1 MSRYRQE
8 SNIEVQSLTPHRSVF
23 KDESKLDI
31 NFVPSR
37 LPHREKEHRLLMEF
51 FDFLL
56 RFPERMAQRVII
68 TGDVGTGKT
77 VLAQRFGADITSEAG
92 KHGVNLRYV
101 HVNCRE
107 YRGSLLLVLQHAV
120 AVFRPNFPKR
130 GFSAEEILSA
140 LAQCLDEE
148 NAYAILALDEFDSL
162 IEREGSEAVYKLTR
176 LQEARSGKPQ
186 RISLIGIVRDLKL
199 LDRLDASA
207 RSTLQR
213 NVINLEKYSEPQLV
227 DILNDRVAMAFESS
241 AVPDDTISL
250 IAELARSESG
260 NARFAIELLWR
271 AGKYA
276 DAEDAG
282 EVLPECVRRAV
293 SSIFPT
299 MKKGEL
305 ASLGL
310 HERLL
315 LLGVARFFKNSET
328 AYASLSEVEKA
339 YAVVCEEYGASPSSH
354 TQVWKYAQFLSD
366 LGFLKAEVA
375 SVATRGRSTRV
386 SLPSIPAAELEKELC
401 ISLEKERT

>member
-1 MSRYRQE
+1 
-8 SNIEVQSLTPHRSVF
+8 VF

-31 NFVPSR
+31 NFVPNR
-37 LPHREKEHRLLMEF
+37 LPHREHEQRLLMEF

-56 RFPERMAQRVII
+56 KFPERMAQRVLI

-77 VLAQRFGADITSEAG
+77 VLAQRFGSDITSEAG
-92 KHGVNLRYV
+92 KRNIKLRYI

-130 GFSAEEILSA
+130 GFSAEEILSS

-162 IEREGSEAVYKLTR
+162 VEREGSEAVYKLTR
-176 LQEARSGKPQ
+176 LQETRPGKPQ
-186 RISLIGIVRDLKL
+186 RISLIGIIRDLAL
-199 LDRLDASA
+199 LNKLDASA

-213 NVINLEKYSEPQLV
+213 NVISLEKYSEPQLV
-227 DILNDRVAMAFESS
+227 DILNERVAIAFERSV
-241 AVPDDTISL
+241 VPEDTVSL
-250 IAELARSESG
+250 VAELARSESG

-276 DAEDAG
+276 DAEDADV
-282 EVLPECVRRAV
+282 VLPECVRLAI

-299 MKKGEL
+299 MKKAEL
-305 ASLGL
+305 SSLGL
-310 HERLL
+310 HERLF
-315 LLGVARFFKNSET
+315 LLGVARFFKESEK
-328 AYASLSEVEKA
+328 AYASLTEVEKA
-339 YAVVCEEYGASPSSH
+339 YAVVCEEFNVEPSSH

-366 LGFLKAEVA
+366 LGFLKTEVV
-375 SVATRGRSTRV
+375 SMATRGRSTQV
-386 SLPSIPAAELEKELC
+386 SLPSISAVELEKELC
-401 ISLEKERT
+401 ASLKSEGA

>member
-1 MSRYRQE
+1 LAS
-8 SNIEVQSLTPHRSVF
+8 HRSVF

-31 NFVPSR
+31 NYVPSR
-37 LPHREKEHRLLMEF
+37 LPHRELEHRLLMEF
-51 FDFLL
+51 FAFLL

-77 VLAQRFGADITSEAG
+77 ALAQRFGADIGLEAG
-92 KHGVNLRYV
+92 KRSVKLRYI

-107 YRGSLLLVLQHAV
+107 FRGSLLLVLQHAV

-162 IEREGSEAVYKLTR
+162 IEHEGSEAVYKLTR
-176 LQEARSGKPQ
+176 LQETRAGKPQ
-186 RISLIGIVRDLKL
+186 RISLIGIIRDIAL
-199 LDRLDASA
+199 LDKLDASA

-213 NVINLEKYSEPQLV
+213 NVISLEKYSEPQLV
-227 DILNDRVAMAFESS
+227 DILNDRVAMAFDPS
-241 AVPDDTISL
+241 AVPDDTVSL
-250 IAELARSESG
+250 IAELGRSESG

-282 EVLPECVRRAV
+282 MVLPECVRRAV
-293 SSIFPT
+293 SSILPT
-299 MKKGEL
+299 MKKSEL
-305 ASLGL
+305 ESLGL
-310 HERLL
+310 HEKLF
-315 LLGVARFFKNSET
+315 LLGAARLFKDSEK
-328 AYASLSEVEKA
+328 AYASLTEVEQA
-339 YAVVCEEYGASPSSH
+339 YAVVCEEVGEEPSSH
-354 TQVWKYAQFLSD
+354 TQAWKYAQLLSD
-366 LGFLKAEVA
+366 LGFLKTEVA

-386 SLPSIPAAELEKELC
+386 SLPAVPAGELEKELVG
-401 ISLEKERT
+401 ILEKKNVVHDGD

>member
-1 MSRYRQE
+1 LRLKPVKSR
-8 SNIEVQSLTPHRSVF
+8 RSVF
-23 KDESKLDI
+23 KDEAKLDI
-31 NFVPSR
+31 NYVPSR

-56 RFPERMAQRVII
+56 RYPERMAQRVII

-77 VLAQRFGADITSEAG
+77 ALAQRFGADITLEAG
-92 KHGVNLRYV
+92 KRSINLRYV

-107 YRGSLLLVLQHAV
+107 YRGNLLLILQHAV

-130 GFSAEEILSA
+130 GFSAEEVLSA

-148 NAYAILALDEFDSL
+148 NAYVILALDEFDSL
-162 IEREGSEAVYKLTR
+162 IEREGSEAAYKLTR
-176 LQEARSGKPQ
+176 LQEMRPGKPQ
-186 RISLIGIVRDLKL
+186 RISLISIVRDLKL
-199 LDRLDASA
+199 LERLDASA

-213 NVINLEKYSEPQLV
+213 NVISLEKYSEPQLV
-227 DILNDRVAMAFESS
+227 DVLNDRVSMAFEPS
-241 AVPDDTISL
+241 AVPEDTVSL
-250 IAELARSESG
+250 IADLARSESG

-276 DAEDAG
+276 DAEDADA
-282 EVLPECVRRAV
+282 VVPECVRKAV

-299 MKKGEL
+299 MKKTEL

-310 HERLL
+310 HERLF
-315 LLGVARFFKNSET
+315 LLGVARVFKESEK

-339 YAVVCEEYGASPSSH
+339 YAVVCEEVGAEPNSH

-386 SLPSIPAAELEKELC
+386 SLPSIPAVELEKELSA
-401 ISLEKERT
+401 SLEKEGA